1 MRKRGKRMQT
11 LNQHI
16 KERNFKRAYLIFGE
30 ENFLKRS
37 YKNRLR
43 ASILGDDTM
52 NYHYFEGKGINL
64 SEVISLADTMP
75 FFADHRLI
83 LIEGSGLFKGNADE
97 LVEYLPNL
105 PETTCMVFVEDEV
118 DKRSR
123 MYKAM
128 KKYGYAAEME
138 RQSSG
143 QLAKWAAGLLA
154 KEGKKITAS
163 TMEVFL
169 GRVGEDMENIH
180 SELDKLISYTLGRDV
195 ITVQDVEA
203 VCTIQVTNQIFEMV
217 GAISGRMPAKAM
229 KLYEDLLILKEPP
242 MRILFL
248 IARQFN
254 QLLQVRE
261 MSKKGLSRAEIASKL
276 KIPPFAV
283 GKLTTQAR
291 AFSRE
296 QIFSY
301 VQECADMEE
310 AVKQGRLSDRMAVE
324 LLICRNYS

>member
-1 MRKRGKRMQT
+1 MQT
-11 LNQHI
+11 LSQDI
-16 KERNFKRAYLIFGE
+16 KERRFKRVYLLYGE
-30 ENFLKRS
+30 ESFLKRS

-43 ASILGDDTM
+43 EAVLGDDTM
-52 NYHYFEGKGINL
+52 NYHYFEGKGLALAEI
-64 SEVISLADTMP
+64 ISLADTMP

-83 LIEGSGLFKGNADE
+83 LIESSGLFKGGGEE

-123 MYKAM
+123 MFKAV
-128 KKYGYAAEME
+128 KKYGYAAEMT
-138 RQSSG
+138 RQTSA

-154 KEGKKITAS
+154 KEGKKITSS
-163 TMEVFL
+163 TMELFL
-169 GRVGEDMENIH
+169 GMVGEDMDNIR

-195 ITVQDVEA
+195 VTAQDVER
-203 VCTIQVTNQIFEMV
+203 VCTAQVTNQIFEMV
-217 GAISGRMPAKAM
+217 AAISGRRTERAM
-229 KLYEDLLILKEPP
+229 KLYEDLLILREPP

-261 MSKKGLSRAEIASKL
+261 MGAKGLGRAEMASQL

-283 GKLTTQAR
+283 GKLTAQAR
-291 AFSRE
+291 AFSQE

-301 VQECADMEE
+301 VQDCVDMEE

-324 LLICRNYS
+324 LLICRNR

>member
-1 MRKRGKRMQT
+1 MQT

-128 KKYGYAAEME
+128 KKYRYAAEME
-138 RQSSG
+138 MKSSG
-143 QLAKWAAGLLA
+143 
-154 KEGKKITAS
+154 
-163 TMEVFL
+163 
-169 GRVGEDMENIH
+169 
-180 SELDKLISYTLGRDV
+180 
-195 ITVQDVEA
+195 
-203 VCTIQVTNQIFEMV
+203 
-217 GAISGRMPAKAM
+217 
-229 KLYEDLLILKEPP
+229 
-242 MRILFL
+242 
-248 IARQFN
+248 
-254 QLLQVRE
+254 
-261 MSKKGLSRAEIASKL
+261 
-276 KIPPFAV
+276 
-283 GKLTTQAR
+283 
-291 AFSRE
+291 
-296 QIFSY
+296 
-301 VQECADMEE
+301 
-310 AVKQGRLSDRMAVE
+310 
-324 LLICRNYS
+324 

>member
-1 MRKRGKRMQT
+1 MQT
-11 LNQHI
+11 LNQDI
-16 KERNFKRAYLIFGE
+16 KERKFKRVYLLYGE

-43 ASILGDDTM
+43 EAVLGEDTM
-52 NYHYFEGKGINL
+52 NYHYFEGKGIKL

-75 FFADHRLI
+75 FFADYRLI
-83 LIEGSGLFKGNADE
+83 LMEGTGLFKGNADE
-97 LVEYLPNL
+97 LVEYLPSL
-105 PETTCMVFVEDEV
+105 PETACMVFVEDEV

-123 MYKAM
+123 MFKAV
-128 KKYGYAAEME
+128 KKYGYAAEMT
-138 RQSSG
+138 RQSSV

-154 KEGKKITAS
+154 KEGKKITSS
-163 TMEVFL
+163 TMELFL
-169 GRVGEDMENIH
+169 GRVGEDMENIR

-195 ITVQDVEA
+195 ITAQDVEA
-203 VCTIQVTNQIFEMV
+203 VCTTQVTNQIFEMV
-217 GAISGRMPAKAM
+217 AAISGRRTDRAM
-229 KLYEDLLILKEPP
+229 KLYEDLLILREPP

-261 MSKKGLSRAEIASKL
+261 MSAKGLGRGEMASQL

-283 GKLTTQAR
+283 GKLTAQAR

-296 QIFSY
+296 QILSY
-301 VQECADMEE
+301 VQDCVDMEE

-324 LLICRNYS
+324 LLICRDYGRERQPG

>member
-1 MRKRGKRMQT
+1 MQT
-11 LNQHI
+11 LSQDI
-16 KERNFKRAYLIFGE
+16 KERRFKRVYLLYGE
-30 ENFLKRS
+30 ESFLKRS

-43 ASILGDDTM
+43 EAVLGDDTM
-52 NYHYFEGKGINL
+52 NYHYFEGKGLKL
-64 SEVISLADTMP
+64 SEIISLADTMP
-75 FFADHRLI
+75 FFADYRLI
-83 LIEGSGLFKGNADE
+83 LMEGSGLFKGNADE

-123 MYKAM
+123 MFKAV
-128 KKYGYAAEME
+128 KKYGYAAEMT
-138 RQSSG
+138 RQTSV
-143 QLAKWAAGLLA
+143 QLAKWAAGILA
-154 KEGKKITAS
+154 KEGKKITSS
-163 TMEVFL
+163 TMELFL
-169 GRVGEDMENIH
+169 GKVGEDMDNIY

-195 ITVQDVEA
+195 VTAQDVET
-203 VCTIQVTNQIFEMV
+203 VCTTQVTNQIFEMV
-217 GAISGRMPAKAM
+217 AAISGRRTERAM
-229 KLYEDLLILKEPP
+229 ELYEDLLILREPP

-261 MSKKGLSRAEIASKL
+261 MGAKGLGRAEMASQL

-283 GKLTTQAR
+283 GKLTAQAR

-301 VQECADMEE
+301 VQDCVDMEE
-310 AVKQGRLSDRMAVE
+310 AVKQGRLADRMAVE
-324 LLICRNYS
+324 LLICRKN